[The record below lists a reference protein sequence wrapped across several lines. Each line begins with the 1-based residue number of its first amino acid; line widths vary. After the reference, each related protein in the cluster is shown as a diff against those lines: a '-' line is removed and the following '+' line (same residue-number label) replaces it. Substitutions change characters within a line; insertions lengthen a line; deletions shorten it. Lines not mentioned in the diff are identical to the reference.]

1 MYRESIK
8 VLDCTIRDGGL
19 VNKHQFDHAF
29 VRRSYEGVSRAGV
42 DYFEIGYINSP
53 TLFSPADYGPWKF
66 CAQDDIRKVTD
77 GVENGAKVSVM
88 ADVGR
93 VEMDAVP
100 EAHKSAFQMVRV
112 ASYVKGVDK
121 AIALANRFHDLGY
134 ETCINLMALSRDQ
147 GPETDEAFD
156 QVERESR
163 AQAIYLVDS
172 FGSMYQEDI
181 EKLVHRAR
189 RHIKTKEL
197 GFHGHNNQQLAFSNT
212 IEAIIHNVNYLDA
225 TVYGMGRAAGNCT
238 MELLL
243 GFLKNPKFD
252 VRPVL
257 DLVAKD
263 YIPLRERFEWGY
275 IIPHMIAGQLNQ
287 HPQDAL
293 DMRKGE
299 GREDYRSFYEKLV
312 SSGMD

>member
-19 VNKHQFDHAF
+19 VNRHKFDHDF

-53 TLFSPADYGPWKF
+53 NLFSTSEYGLWKF
-66 CAQDDIRKVTD
+66 CAQADIRKVTD
-77 GVENGAKVSVM
+77 GVENGAKISVM

-93 VEMDAVP
+93 VEMDEVLPA
-100 EAHKSAFQMVRV
+100 EESAYDMVRV

-121 AIALANRFHDLGY
+121 AIALANRFHELGY

-156 QVERESR
+156 QVERESH

-172 FGSMYQEDI
+172 FGSMYQEDV

-189 RHIKTKEL
+189 KYIKTKEL

-238 MELLL
+238 LELLL

-252 VRPVL
+252 IRPVL

-263 YIPLRERFEWGY
+263 YIPLRQNHEWGY
-275 IIPHMIAGQLNQ
+275 IISHMIAGQLNQ

-299 GREDYRSFYEKLV
+299 GREDYRAFYEKMISL
-312 SSGMD
+312 GMD